1 VWPQRPRR
9 SNLEAL
15 NMKTPKSTPA
25 TPRAGARRQLA
36 GVLLLAAS
44 ALGATLAPPARA
56 ASYFDVSQLVLGAT
70 QLTPVLPGSVPVP
83 CGSACQ
89 YVITSSAGL
98 DSSYTPEP
106 GPYMANAWPPVFGTS
121 LPGIGTVDETGT
133 LPPPA
138 NGTDTLDGGSLGV
151 NRRSAVD
158 FSSQPV
164 LSGSRKMSVQTWKS
178 GSGASVVGIA
188 IRINTPSS
196 GSKPT
201 YLEFDVPVLARGFRD
216 AYFVGGPSG
225 DQPIYTDPKRAQT
238 RSAVDVYVNG
248 LPVWSSQSNHLRPRR
263 DNDSQDVQLLQWG
276 PKLEDDK
283 VTLYLGRLPA
293 GSTRTVTMLIR
304 TDLRV
309 DAPTCKHD
317 TEYSVGYERCHVQM
331 ESLTL
336 PAQLISSSSGQFQFV
351 SYKPSINVYTR

>member
-1 VWPQRPRR
+1 
-9 SNLEAL
+9 
-15 NMKTPKSTPA
+15 MKTPKSTP
-25 TPRAGARRQLA
+25 TSSNAGARRQLA
-36 GVLLLAAS
+36 GVLLLAAG
-44 ALGATLAPPARA
+44 ALSATLAPPARA
-56 ASYFDVSQLVLGAT
+56 ASVNVSESVLGVSQLWPAVIA
-70 QLTPVLPGSVPVP
+70 GSSPVP

-89 YVITSSAGL
+89 YVITSSTGL
-98 DSSYTPEP
+98 DGSHTLTP
-106 GPYMANAWPPVFGTS
+106 GPYTAHAWPPVFGAS
-121 LPGIGTVDETGT
+121 LPGIGAVDEAGT

-151 NRRSAVD
+151 KRRAAVD
-158 FSSQPV
+158 FAWQPV
-164 LSGSRKMSVQTWKS
+164 LGGSRKMSVQTWKS
-178 GSGASVVGIA
+178 GSGANVVGIA

-196 GSKPT
+196 GAQKT
-201 YLEFDVPVLARGFRD
+201 YLEFDVPVLARGWRD
-216 AYFVGGPSG
+216 AYYVGGPSG
-225 DQPIYTDPKRAQT
+225 YQPISTDPKRVQT

-248 LPVWSSQSNHLRPRR
+248 LPVWSSQSNHLRPQR
-263 DNDSQDVQLLQWG
+263 DNDSQDIQLLQWG

-283 VTLYLGRLPA
+283 VTLFLGTLPA

-336 PAQLISSSSGQFQFV
+336 PAQTVVSGGGPYQFI